1 MISVNG
7 IGVAFE
13 GNDLFKDIS
22 FIIQPKDRIGLVG
35 KNGVG
40 KSTLLKIIAGIQEP
54 TFGNIASSDGETIG
68 YLPQEIAIDSTRTVF
83 DEAMQAFKDVLDL
96 EEEEKQITE
105 ALTVR
110 TDYESDDYQ
119 NIIDRL
125 NEIHQRLG
133 ILGSNKAESQVEK
146 VLKGLGFKEEEFQ
159 RPLSTFS
166 GGWQMRVE
174 LAKLLILQPTVLL
187 LDEPTNHLDIEAILW
202 LENFFINY
210 PGAIVMISH
219 DRMFLDNITN
229 RTIEIV
235 FGKIYD
241 YKANYSK
248 YMVLREERFEQQMA
262 TIRNQQKYIEQQE
275 RFIERFRSKASKSK
289 QVQSRI
295 KALEKVDV
303 IEADE
308 MDSSSIRFKFPPAP
322 RSGDVVLKSTGL
334 TKTYGSKMI
343 LNNIEFQ
350 IDRGDRVAFVGQN
363 GQGKSTLVKLVC
375 ENLDYAGN
383 LTVGHNVNIG
393 YYAQIQENTLNPEET
408 VFNTIDNIATDEW
421 RNIARIRALLGAFLF
436 GPNDMEKRVKVLSGG
451 EKSRLA
457 IARLLLNP
465 CNLLILDE
473 PTNHLDIASKE
484 ILKDALLKYDGTLI
498 VVSHDR
504 DFLQGLTNKTY
515 EFVNNGIK
523 EHLGEINEFLNHHSI
538 ETFREFE
545 KAVPTKKAEKKQE
558 KVAKSPE
565 ISNEQRKEQEKQL
578 KQIKNR
584 ISKCES
590 DIQELENKI
599 KVIEVEMNHPDF
611 YADTQKSTQVVYEH
625 NELNQKLNKV
635 MSEWEQLLEEVEKF
649 S

>member
-1 MISVNG
+1 
-7 IGVAFE
+7 
-13 GNDLFKDIS
+13 
-22 FIIQPKDRIGLVG
+22 
-35 KNGVG
+35 
-40 KSTLLKIIAGIQEP
+40 
-54 TFGNIASSDGETIG
+54 
-68 YLPQEIAIDSTRTVF
+68 
-83 DEAMQAFKDVLDL
+83 
-96 EEEEKQITE
+96 
-105 ALTVR
+105 
-110 TDYESDDYQ
+110 
-119 NIIDRL
+119 
-125 NEIHQRLG
+125 
-133 ILGSNKAESQVEK
+133 
-146 VLKGLGFKEEEFQ
+146 
-159 RPLSTFS
+159 
-166 GGWQMRVE
+166 
-174 LAKLLILQPTVLL
+174 
-187 LDEPTNHLDIEAILW
+187 
-202 LENFFINY
+202 
-210 PGAIVMISH
+210 
-219 DRMFLDNITN
+219 
-229 RTIEIV
+229 
-235 FGKIYD
+235 
-241 YKANYSK
+241 
-248 YMVLREERFEQQMA
+248 
-262 TIRNQQKYIEQQE
+262 
-275 RFIERFRSKASKSK
+275 
-289 QVQSRI
+289 
-295 KALEKVDV
+295 
-303 IEADE
+303 
-308 MDSSSIRFKFPPAP
+308 
-322 RSGDVVLKSTGL
+322 
-334 TKTYGSKMI
+334 MI

-375 ENLDYAGN
+375 ENLDYTGN

-515 EFVNNGIK
+515 EFVKNGIK

-558 KVAKSPE
+558 KAAKAPE

-584 ISKCES
+584 ISNCES

-599 KVIEVEMNHPDF
+599 KAIEVEMNHPDF
-611 YADTQKSTQVVYEH
+611 YVDTQKSTQVVYEH
-625 NELNQKLNKV
+625 NTLNQKLSKV
-635 MSEWEQLLEEVEKF
+635 ISEWEQLLEEVEKY

>member
-119 NIIDRL
+119 NSIDRL

-308 MDSSSIRFKFPPAP
+308 MDGSSIRFKFPPAP

-334 TKTYGSKMI
+334 TKTYGPKMI

-375 ENLDYAGN
+375 ENLDYTGN

-515 EFVNNGIK
+515 EFVKNGIK

-558 KVAKSPE
+558 KAAKAPE

-584 ISKCES
+584 ISNCES

-599 KVIEVEMNHPDF
+599 KAIEVEMNHPDF
-611 YADTQKSTQVVYEH
+611 YVDTQKSTQVVYEH
-625 NELNQKLNKV
+625 NTLNQKLSKV
-635 MSEWEQLLEEVEKF
+635 ISEWEQLLEEVEKY

>member
-54 TFGNIASSDGETIG
+54 TFGNIASSDGESIG

-96 EEEEKQITE
+96 EDEEKQITE

-308 MDSSSIRFKFPPAP
+308 MDGSSIRFKFPPAP

-334 TKTYGSKMI
+334 TKTYGPKMI

-515 EFVNNGIK
+515 EFVKNGIK
-523 EHLGEINEFLNHHSI
+523 EHLGEISEFLNHHSI

-545 KAVPTKKAEKKQE
+545 KAVPTKKADKKQE
-558 KVAKSPE
+558 KEAKVPE

-599 KVIEVEMNHPDF
+599 KAIEVKMNHPDF
-611 YADTQKSTQVVYEH
+611 YADAQKSTQVVYEH
-625 NELNQKLNKV
+625 NELNQKLSKV
-635 MSEWEQLLEEVEKF
+635 ISEWEQLLEEVEKV